1 MLKNKTKDEI
11 NIVTSKV
18 VDELLKQLSENVYKV
33 ILYGS
38 YARGDF
44 TNESD
49 IDIMVLLNC
58 DKDNVAL
65 YRKQTSRIASRIS
78 LENDVEVSILLRD
91 KDTFESKKRVLSFYN
106 NIQKEGVS
114 LYGWGIDSIIE
125 LSVRE
130 SCSLYQVR

>member
-1 MLKNKTKDEI
+1 MLKSKTKDEI

-18 VDELLKQLSENVYKV
+18 VDELLKQLSENVYKI

-65 YRKQTSRIASRIS
+65 YRKQTSRIASRVS
-78 LENDVEVSILLRD
+78 LENDVEVSLLLRD
-91 KDTFESKKRVLSFYN
+91 KNTFENNSRVLPFYN
-106 NIQKEGVS
+106 NIQKEGIA
-114 LYGWGIDSIIE
+114 LYG
-125 LSVRE
+125 
-130 SCSLYQVR
+130 